1 MPFGFGIDTVLSN
14 IGMSFE
20 WLVILILVLANLAF
34 FAKDFKL
41 GMITLLGSMSGLFI
55 WFYNS
60 GYNYALPLV
69 IVFMSIIILAI
80 SLFAVQDTSTTGG
93 FN

>member
-1 MPFGFGIDTVLSN
+1 MVFGFGIDTVLSN
-14 IGMSFE
+14 LGISFE
-20 WLVILILVLANLAF
+20 WLIMLIIILANLTF

-41 GMITLLGSMSGLFI
+41 GMITLLGAMSGLFI

-60 GYNYALPLV
+60 GYNYTLPLV
-69 IVFMSIIILAI
+69 VLFMSIIILAL